1 MIPLFLYLLCA
12 GLVVLG
18 ALAFIVA
25 LQIPSPV
32 RMAIACLLACV
43 PVATGVY
50 LFRSS
55 GLKISDWDRLLRST
69 DREMK
74 QMGEGMR
81 RNKETQD
88 NLMKMIESDTSTKRT
103 RR

>member
-1 MIPLFLYLLCA
+1 VIPLFLYLLCA

-32 RMAIACLLACV
+32 RMVIACFLACV

-55 GLKISDWDRLLRST
+55 GLKVSDWDRLLRST
-69 DREMK
+69 DKEMQ

-81 RNKETQD
+81 RNKETQED
-88 NLMKMIESDTSTKRT
+88 LMNMVGSDTSSKRT